1 MAAPFY
7 GNFSPGP
14 YGAGFTFVDDMNPRQ
29 VWQAA
34 LAELQGSMSQAT
46 FETWVKNTVAVDA
59 PNGGGRFTIAAPN
72 TFAKEWLDN
81 RFRGQIETTLGRILG
96 KGTHLEVVVE
106 GSGPSLPNSR
116 ARKRADTHAQAP
128 LIRADDE
135 DDADDPPAPAR
146 RAAARAREPAAS
158 GGRPGRRD
166 DSQGEAGGRPGRRNG
181 PPGHEAPSERER
193 EGKPSHTE
201 PASPSRAMSS
211 GRGAAHPPSRS
222 ARHDDLPARHDDPPA
237 RRRATARPPPPRS
250 TPSDD
255 RWSFESFVVG
265 PSNRFAF
272 AAAQAVAD
280 EPAGAYNPLFIH
292 GGVGLGK
299 THLLQSIAH
308 ATEARGLKTLYVTC
322 EQFTND
328 LIDAIQRRQTDA
340 FRAAYRSN
348 DVLLIDDVQFLAGKE
363 STQDEFF
370 HTFNELHGARKQIVI
385 SSDRPPRAI
394 ATLEQRLTSRFEWGL
409 IVDVQPPDVETRTAI
424 LRTRAAALPLSV
436 PDDVV
441 ALLAQ
446 RISRNVRELEGALTT
461 VVAYAKL
468 NGAPLTVETVQ
479 RALADVTANRAR
491 PLQPAEVLDAVA
503 KHYKADPKL
512 LRGKQRDKEI
522 VLPRQVAMYLM
533 REETTASLMEIGR
546 ELGGRDHTT
555 VLHGWEKIKHE
566 VEADDRL
573 RRDVLSVRERLL
585 SGGY

>member
-1 MAAPFY
+1 MPAP
-7 GNFSPGP
+7 
-14 YGAGFTFVDDMNPRQ
+14 MNPRQ

-34 LAELQGSMSQAT
+34 LAELQGSMSHAT
-46 FETWVKNTVAVDA
+46 FETWVKNTVAVEA
-59 PNGGGRFTIAAPN
+59 ANGDGRFTIAAPN

-96 KGTHLEVVVE
+96 KGTRLEVVVE
-106 GSGPSLPNSR
+106 GSGPIGAASR
-116 ARKRADTHAQAP
+116 GRKRSEPPEQPA
-128 LIRADDE
+128 LIG
-135 DDADDPPAPAR
+135 DPPPTRAP
-146 RAAARAREPAAS
+146 EP
-158 GGRPGRRD
+158 PT
-166 DSQGEAGGRPGRRNG
+166 P
-181 PPGHEAPSERER
+181 
-193 EGKPSHTE
+193 
-201 PASPSRAMSS
+201 
-211 GRGAAHPPSRS
+211 
-222 ARHDDLPARHDDPPA
+222 
-237 RRRATARPPPPRS
+237 RRRATTRPPPVHKPS
-250 TPSDD
+250 TPADD
-255 RWSFESFVVG
+255 RWSFDSFVVG

-299 THLLQSIAH
+299 THLLQAIAH

-328 LIDAIQRRQTDA
+328 LIDSIQRRQTDA

-348 DVLLIDDVQFLAGKE
+348 DVLLVDDVQFLAGKE

-424 LRTRAAALPLSV
+424 LRTRAAALPAPV
-436 PDDVV
+436 PDDVIG
-441 ALLAQ
+441 LLAQ

-479 RALADVTANRAR
+479 KALADVTASRPR
-491 PLQPAEVLDAVA
+491 PLQPVEVLDAVA
-503 KHYKADPKL
+503 KHYKVDPKL
-512 LRGKQRDKEI
+512 LRGKQRDKET

-546 ELGGRDHTT
+546 ELGGKDHTT
-555 VLHGWEKIKHE
+555 VLHGWEKIKRE
-566 VEADDRL
+566 VEVDDRL
-573 RRDVLSVRERLL
+573 RRDVLTVRERLL
-585 SGGY
+585 SEGY

>member
-1 MAAPFY
+1 
-7 GNFSPGP
+7 
-14 YGAGFTFVDDMNPRQ
+14 MNPRQ

-59 PNGGGRFTIAAPN
+59 PNGAGRFTIAAPN

-96 KGTHLEVVVE
+96 KGTRLEVVVE
-106 GSGPSLPNSR
+106 GSGPVRPTTR
-116 ARKRADTHAQAP
+116 ARKRADTPAQAS
-128 LIRADDE
+128 LLGAADE
-135 DDADDPPAPAR
+135 PDDDDPPAPAR
-146 RAAARAREPAAS
+146 RSVARPHEPE
-158 GGRPGRRD
+158 PLPMRRR
-166 DSQGEAGGRPGRRNG
+166 SPRGL
-181 PPGHEAPSERER
+181 APS
-193 EGKPSHTE
+193 GKRAGE
-201 PASPSRAMSS
+201 PVQGDAL
-211 GRGAAHPPSRS
+211 GRGVADPPST
-222 ARHDDLPARHDDPPA
+222 PT
-237 RRRATARPPPPRS
+237 RRRAHTRPPPLARPAL
-250 TPSDD
+250 PSDD
-255 RWSFESFVVG
+255 RWSFDSFIVG

-280 EPAGAYNPLFIH
+280 EPADAYNPLFIH

-299 THLLQSIAH
+299 THLLQAIAH

-370 HTFNELHGARKQIVI
+370 HTFNELHGARRQIVI

-424 LRTRAAALPLSV
+424 LRTRAAALPLPV

-461 VVAYAKL
+461 VVAYARL

-479 RALADVTANRAR
+479 RALADVTASRAR
-491 PLQPAEVLDAVA
+491 PLQPVEVLDAVA
-503 KHYKADPKL
+503 KQYKVDPKL

-573 RRDVLSVRERLL
+573 RRDILTVRERLL